1 MESPGEPCAS
11 PDSGGE
17 SGTPGTSS
25 PPVGRG
31 IRPGGDRDPVQGA
44 DDDDDDTEP
53 PPEQEGEEE
62 EELGEVMEGQEP
74 DLVIEVSGRRVRAH
88 RAVLAAKSD
97 YFRARRSREVVRVKG
112 VSWAALRLL
121 LGYLYSGRLGPVR
134 PDTAAE
140 LVGAARVLQVPCALP
155 RATDALRAHLG
166 LDNCLQLLA
175 LAKEQRLRDLR
186 EATYRFM
193 SDQFLRVLREPGLYG
208 RLGAQERDLI
218 LRRRTDGARRC
229 LLLADLPDRALEP
242 GSRSRP
248 QSRPQSPRRSPS
260 RSRPGSPSP
269 ADPADAGSRIF
280 AFQPD
285 TRDWRCLT
293 RLPEGAGGRGC
304 ALCVLYNYLFVAG
317 GVLPGGEGDG
327 ASNGGPSNK
336 VFCYNPASDDWSAVR
351 PMLQAR
357 AQLRLLALDG
367 YLYAVGGEC
376 LLSVER
382 YDPRA
387 DRWSAVAPL
396 PRGAFAVAHEAA
408 TCRGAIYV
416 SGGSLFYRLLKYDP
430 RLDEWQECPASG
442 GRHRRSADMVAL
454 DGSLY
459 RFDLAGA
466 AAGAVGGPGVDVSR
480 YHCLAKRWTP
490 CATDLRLPGGPPG
503 PPTFRCAAL
512 DGAIYCVGRAGAWRF
527 RPGPDD
533 DRPGAHDGDRR
544 AGFEPEPLPV
554 PGDARGLL
562 LPFVLALP
570 DRPDRDQPDSGGEAP
585 GSGE

>member
-121 LGYLYSGRLGPVR
+121 LGMRVDM
-134 PDTAAE
+134 PDPAPE
-140 LVGAARVLQVPCALP
+140 P
-155 RATDALRAHLG
+155 R
-166 LDNCLQLLA
+166 
-175 LAKEQRLRDLR
+175 
-186 EATYRFM
+186 
-193 SDQFLRVLREPGLYG
+193 
-208 RLGAQERDLI
+208 
-218 LRRRTDGARRC
+218 
-229 LLLADLPDRALEP
+229 
-242 GSRSRP
+242 SRSRP

>member
-1 MESPGEPCAS
+1 MESPGESCAS
-11 PDSGGE
+11 PESGGE
-17 SGTPGTSS
+17 SGTPGAS
-25 PPVGRG
+25 PPPASRG
-31 IRPGGDRDPVQGA
+31 VCPGGDRDPVQGA
-44 DDDDDDTEP
+44 DDDDDDDDATEP
-53 PPEQEGEEE
+53 PPEQEDQE

-74 DLVIEVSGRRVRAH
+74 DVVIEVSGRRVRAH

-166 LDNCLQLLA
+166 LDNCLQLLT
-175 LAKEQRLRDLR
+175 LSKEQRLRDLR
-186 EATYRFM
+186 EAAYRFM
-193 SDQFLRVLREPGLYG
+193 SDHFLRVLREPSLYG

-218 LRRRTDGARRC
+218 LRRRTDGARPC
-229 LLLADLPDRALEP
+229 LLLADLPDWASEP
-242 GSRSRP
+242 GTRSRP
-248 QSRPQSPRRSPS
+248 QSPPQDHPS
-260 RSRPGSPSP
+260 
-269 ADPADAGSRIF
+269 DAGARIF
-280 AFQPD
+280 AFRPD
-285 TRDWRCLT
+285 SREWRYLT

-304 ALCVLYNYLFVAG
+304 ALGVLYNYLFVAG
-317 GVLPGGEGDG
+317 GILPGGEGDG
-327 ASNGGPSNK
+327 ASGGGPSDK
-336 VFCYNPASDDWSAVR
+336 VFCYNPAADDWSAVR

-387 DRWSAVAPL
+387 DRWSSVASL

-408 TCRGAIYV
+408 TCRGAVYV

-430 RLDEWQECPASG
+430 RLDEWQECPAGGGGGG

-466 AAGAVGGPGVDVSR
+466 GGPGAGGGPSVDVSR

-490 CATDLRLPGGPPG
+490 CAADLRLPGGPPG
-503 PPTFRCAAL
+503 PLTFRCAAL
-512 DGAIYCVGRAGAWRF
+512 GGAIYCVGRAGAWRF

-533 DRPGAHDGDRR
+533 DRPGARDGDRR

-554 PGDARGLL
+554 PGDARGVL

-570 DRPDRDQPDSGGEAP
+570 DRDRLDSGGEAP
-585 GSGE
+585 GSGQ